1 MTLPINRT
9 SPRLLEN
16 YLKLTLRRIPDALKD
31 NDQTI
36 KQPTKTLVGHKKAVR
51 EIAYSAEYKTLISCG
66 FDFEIF
72 VWNPYLEEPT
82 ISLKGHEN
90 PLVGVNCIS
99 S

>member
-1 MTLPINRT
+1 
-9 SPRLLEN
+9 
-16 YLKLTLRRIPDALKD
+16 
-31 NDQTI
+31 
-36 KQPTKTLVGHKKAVR
+36 VR

>member
-1 MTLPINRT
+1 M
-9 SPRLLEN
+9 
-16 YLKLTLRRIPDALKD
+16 IPEALKE

-72 VWNPYLEEPT
+72 VWNPYLET
-82 ISLKGHEN
+82 KIITL
-90 PLVGVNCIS
+90 
-99 S
+99 